1 VRAIAVASVV
11 LFHVGF
17 SDFSG
22 GYSGV
27 DIFFVLS
34 GYLICGQAFLR
45 IQDQSYSVTDF
56 FARRI
61 RRLSSAYF
69 FCFLVTALVANAL
82 FLRSEMDEIF
92 RNLLGSITFTNN
104 FNLLNTQGYFNNDSE
119 GNPFL
124 HTWSLSIEEQFYIVL
139 PLVILAT
146 RYSLAAF
153 KTTIV
158 VLFIVSMALML
169 FSGDLIYDREER
181 FFATSFRVW
190 ELALG
195 ALVFLLVQHRGMLS
209 AIPFAPI
216 LGMMLVLGPVFLLE
230 KGVLYP
236 GWVTLIP
243 TFGVA
248 VLIATCTPETSRT
261 GRFLASRPMSYVGR
275 ISYGTYLWHWPL
287 IVFVKYVGVDL
298 SDASRAGLFF
308 VSLALGALSYHLVE
322 KPVRKIRIATGKPWL
337 FGMFVAQTLIL
348 LGLLPYIYQQAQKS
362 NGFEAEM
369 LQKIEIQS
377 EIYHPQWNSCW
388 NQRTPDSF
396 CRFGFEDAS
405 HTDFVLW
412 GDSMANS
419 AFWAFDEF
427 AKETGQNGFLV
438 TAPSCPPL
446 LGMARDSSG
455 ADNCLKTNQAFL
467 DYLSTSDPLTIYIF
481 ARWSYYSE
489 GYSSHLSNAANEVG
503 FIDDQG
509 HLLPGDN
516 FPVFRA
522 AFEKTLE
529 TVQQRHRIVI
539 VNQTPVFPYF
549 VPKEMLKRLRF
560 GGEPEPKTSQAFN
573 ARSGRTIA
581 FIRELAART
590 SAGLVEPHMLMC
602 GQGDCLMQQNGSPL
616 FSDHVHLSR
625 TGNALLQKMLIL
637 DNQ

>member
-1 VRAIAVASVV
+1 MSGHLPLHKPRVLVYSPATKQWLCGRGGIGRRAALRSLWGNTRGSSSLLGRTKIAKVDVLNQFHSRQKTPLLGEYRLTHLHYRQELDGVRAIAVASVV

-275 ISYGTYLWHWPL
+275 ISYG
-287 IVFVKYVGVDL
+287 
-298 SDASRAGLFF
+298 
-308 VSLALGALSYHLVE
+308 ALG
-322 KPVRKIRIATGKPWL
+322 
-337 FGMFVAQTLIL
+337 
-348 LGLLPYIYQQAQKS
+348 
-362 NGFEAEM
+362 
-369 LQKIEIQS
+369 
-377 EIYHPQWNSCW
+377 
-388 NQRTPDSF
+388 
-396 CRFGFEDAS
+396 
-405 HTDFVLW
+405 
-412 GDSMANS
+412 S
-419 AFWAFDEF
+419 AR
-427 AKETGQNGFLV
+427 N
-438 TAPSCPPL
+438 
-446 LGMARDSSG
+446 
-455 ADNCLKTNQAFL
+455 
-467 DYLSTSDPLTIYIF
+467 
-481 ARWSYYSE
+481 
-489 GYSSHLSNAANEVG
+489 
-503 FIDDQG
+503 
-509 HLLPGDN
+509 
-516 FPVFRA
+516 
-522 AFEKTLE
+522 
-529 TVQQRHRIVI
+529 
-539 VNQTPVFPYF
+539 
-549 VPKEMLKRLRF
+549 
-560 GGEPEPKTSQAFN
+560 
-573 ARSGRTIA
+573 
-581 FIRELAART
+581 
-590 SAGLVEPHMLMC
+590 
-602 GQGDCLMQQNGSPL
+602 
-616 FSDHVHLSR
+616 
-625 TGNALLQKMLIL
+625 
-637 DNQ
+637 